1 MDEITNTL
9 NILLKEREELLK
21 QKEDNKDRIKECESK
36 IKYYRWCYEMCTS
49 RINQNKQNI
58 ESYNRIIKYE
68 KRGEALF
75 NIPAIL
81 SFSEEYYH
89 NRILDFKLEIKKI
102 EKDKETLKE
111 PMTLYTSLMSA
122 LIIKNREIDSR
133 LDIINEIINNE
144 KPKIKTKGEIKW

>member
-1 MDEITNTL
+1 MSNTI
-9 NILLKEREELLK
+9 NELLKEREELLK
-21 QKEDNKDRIKECESK
+21 QKEQNKDRIKECESK
-36 IKYYRWCYEMCTS
+36 IKYYIWCYDMCTS
-49 RINQNKQNI
+49 RINQNKLNI

-75 NIPAIL
+75 NIPSVF

-89 NRILDFKLEIKKI
+89 NRILDFKLEIQKI

-122 LIIKNREIDSR
+122 LLIKNREIDSR
-133 LDIINEIINNE
+133 LNTINEIINNE
-144 KPKIKTKGEIKW
+144 KPKIKTKGEIK